1 MKADFQKTVREEVR
15 WLLIRAAPMAAKSWT
30 RAVKNAVAGKRTNY
44 QAARD
49 LLLAAGVIQPPSRKK
64 TTGEEP
70 TIVVVDH
77 NKMPGD
83 RPSGTDLAEDVLT
96 S

>member
-1 MKADFQKTVREEVR
+1 MKADFQKTVREEIR
-15 WLLIRAAPMAAKSWT
+15 CLLIRAAPMAAQSWM
-30 RAVKNAVAGKRTNY
+30 RAIENAVAGKRRTNY

-77 NKMPGD
+77 NKK
-83 RPSGTDLAEDVLT
+83 SGEDALT